1 MPQTDSHSPSRQPLF
16 GPALP
21 LQGLTVL
28 AVEDSRFAC
37 EALRLMAQRSGAR
50 LRRAE
55 TLHDAHRHLALYRP
69 DLALVDIGL
78 PDGSG
83 TELIRDLALAPPG
96 GPVVL
101 GLSGDPSQR
110 GAALAA
116 GAAGFVEKP
125 IGSLAEFQSI
135 LLRHLPGRGEARPDS
150 AATAPE
156 PDRLALREDL
166 ARAAGML
173 AQDPDAGQ
181 RAYLARFLA
190 GIARSTRDA
199 ALARA
204 AADLPGADAARLAHL
219 SGLVAL
225 RIGEVPRPFA

>member
-1 MPQTDSHSPSRQPLF
+1 MPQPESPPSPTLF

-21 LQGLTVL
+21 MQGLTLL

-55 TLHDAHRHLALYRP
+55 TLRDARRHLAIYRP
-69 DLALVDIGL
+69 DLVLVDLGL
-78 PDGSG
+78 PDGPG
-83 TELIRDLALAPPG
+83 TSLIRDLALAPG

-101 GLSGDPSQR
+101 GLSGDPSGR

-125 IGSLAEFQSI
+125 IGGLAEFQSVI
-135 LLRHLPGRGEARPDS
+135 LRHLPGRSDQMADP
-150 AATAPE
+150 ATPTPE

-173 AQDPDAGQ
+173 AQGPDAGQ
-181 RAYLARFLA
+181 RAYLARFLT
-190 GIARSTRDA
+190 GIARSTRDS

-225 RIGEVPRPFA
+225 RIGESPRPFA

>member
-1 MPQTDSHSPSRQPLF
+1 LF

-21 LQGLTVL
+21 LQGLTLL

-50 LRRAE
+50 MRRAE
-55 TLHDAHRHLALYRP
+55 NLRDARRHLALYRP
-69 DLALVDIGL
+69 DLVLVDLGL
-78 PDGSG
+78 PDGPG
-83 TELIRDLALAPPG
+83 TSLVRDLALAPAG

-101 GLSGDPSQR
+101 GMSGDPGQR

-116 GAAGFVEKP
+116 GAVGFLEKP
-125 IGSLAEFQSI
+125 IGGLAEFQTVM
-135 LLRHLPGRGEARPDS
+135 LRHLPGRGDVRADTESD
-150 AATAPE
+150 APE

-166 ARAAGML
+166 AHAASLL
-173 AQDPDAGQ
+173 AQEPDAGQ
-181 RAYLARFLA
+181 RAYLSRFLT
-190 GIARSTRDA
+190 GIARSTRDS

-219 SGLVAL
+219 TGLVAL
-225 RIGEVPRPFA
+225 RIGESPRPFA

>member
-1 MPQTDSHSPSRQPLF
+1 MPQPDSLRASPPPLF

-21 LQGLTVL
+21 LQGLTLL

-55 TLHDAHRHLALYRP
+55 TLHDARRHLALYRP
-69 DLALVDIGL
+69 DLVLVDLGL
-78 PDGSG
+78 PDGPG
-83 TELIRDLALAPPG
+83 TALIRDLAVAAPG

-101 GLSGDPSQR
+101 GMSGDPGMR

-116 GAAGFVEKP
+116 GAAGFVDKP
-125 IGSLAEFQSI
+125 IGALADFQG
-135 LLRHLPGRGEARPDS
+135 LVLRHLPGRDPARAEADAP
-150 AATAPE
+150 APE

-166 ARAAGML
+166 ARAAGLL
-173 AQDPDAGQ
+173 AQDPDAAQ

-190 GIARSTRDA
+190 GIARSTRDS

-204 AADLPGADAARLAHL
+204 AADLPQADEARLAHL
-219 SGLVAL
+219 VGLVAL
-225 RIGEVPRPFA
+225 RIGETPRPFA